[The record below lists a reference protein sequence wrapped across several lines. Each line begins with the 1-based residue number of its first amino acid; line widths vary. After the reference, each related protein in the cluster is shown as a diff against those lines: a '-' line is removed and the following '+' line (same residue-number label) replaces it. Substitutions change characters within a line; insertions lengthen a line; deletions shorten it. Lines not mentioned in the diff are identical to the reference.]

1 MTSSRTGLLVLGAGG
16 MDLAIARRLGAG
28 KLVILADYS
37 PKVLDSAV
45 SSLRNDGHEVETHI
59 VDVSSNDSVKN
70 LAKVASGA
78 ARLNTVVNTAGISP
92 GMGTA
97 RKIFEVNLLGTA
109 NVIDA
114 FLEVMS
120 TMPTKVLTGIRHLR
134 GKHNLDA
141 NGPIQKKRRLTFN
154 GDTSIAGPIE
164 QALVNQRISDFS
176 PERFKTTLLRQMAYA
191 NISFRQG
198 ELKQFHELLQEAYA
212 EIGTA
217 GCLPTAHTLVSWIK
231 RDFHHY
237 KAVVVEQLQELEGH
251 IHFTFDLWTA
261 GNLLSLNGVFAHFLD
276 PIGKKKKILLSIPSI
291 NGNHTGEAIADGVG
305 EIIKEFGLEKRVG
318 YFVLDNA
325 GNNNTGV
332 QALGRM
338 FGFNPSKRRLRCTA
352 HIVNFVATQI
362 MYGED
367 LRAFET
373 EGDAPRAL
381 QDDLELWRRKGALGK
396 LRNIIMWITDRRAG
410 GGRAG
415 EFKALKIESQNCLLD
430 DEPCRPPAELKR
442 PNDTRWNSHYYAF
455 ETAVLNRAPIDA
467 YSEKEERAHNTRLD
481 RVTQKN
487 RRLEADKHIKF
498 PAKPMIVEDK
508 MSTEDWVTVTRYM
521 EILKPLML
529 VTKKLEG
536 YPRQG
541 RNGLM
546 WEVLPCY
553 EFLLN
558 HLERLMEQYRHDPD
572 EDLKLNIQL
581 GR

>member
-1 MTSSRTGLLVLGAGG
+1 MYNIAGSSH
-16 MDLAIARRLGAG
+16 
-28 KLVILADYS
+28 S
-37 PKVLDSAV
+37 Q
-45 SSLRNDGHEVETHI
+45 
-59 VDVSSNDSVKN
+59 
-70 LAKVASGA
+70 
-78 ARLNTVVNTAGISP
+78 
-92 GMGTA
+92 
-97 RKIFEVNLLGTA
+97 
-109 NVIDA
+109 
-114 FLEVMS
+114 
-120 TMPTKVLTGIRHLR
+120 IRHLR
-134 GKHNLDA
+134 DKHNLDA
-141 NGPIQKKRRLTFN
+141 NGPMQKKRRLTFN
-154 GDTSIAGPIE
+154 GDTLTAGPIE

-176 PERFKTTLLRQMAYA
+176 PERFKTALLRWMAYA
-191 NISFRQG
+191 NISFRQV
-198 ELKQFHELLQEAYA
+198 ELPQFHELLQEAYA

-237 KAVVVEQLQELEGH
+237 KAVVVEQLQEVEGH

-291 NGNHTGEAIADGVG
+291 NGSHTGKAIADGIG
-305 EIIKEFGLEKRVG
+305 EIIKEFGLKKRVG
-318 YFVLDNA
+318 YFVLDKA

-332 QALGRM
+332 EALGRM

-352 HIVNFVATQI
+352 HIVNLVATQI
-362 MYGED
+362 MYGKD

-373 EGDAPRAL
+373 E
-381 QDDLELWRRKGALGK
+381 GALGK
-396 LRNIIMWITDRRAG
+396 LRNIIMWITDRHAD
-410 GGRAG
+410 GGRAR
-415 EFKALKIESQNCLLD
+415 EFQALQIESQNCLLD
-430 DEPCRPPAELKR
+430 DEPSRSPAELKR

-498 PAKPMIVEDK
+498 PATPLIVEDK

-521 EILKPLML
+521 EILKPLIL

-558 HLERLMEQYRHDPD
+558 HLERLMEQPRHDPD
-572 EDLKLNIQL
+572 EDLKLNEYYTKLDDTEVYVAAVALHPQL
-581 GR
+581 RLTKIKQLWADRADDGWIWRAE